1 MFELP
6 GTDQNSFLHVNPRA
20 TCLPFSPDDDVT
32 NTPLERRHVTVED
45 RKVDLLPW
53 SPGLAAQE
61 TVPPVSQSLQILQQ
75 ISMKSP
81 HFSAIMTSDQRE
93 DPREKEKESVMKMFW
108 RIAGIATLVAILGV
122 AAVGAVAFAQDA
134 DNGADWPFNFRQRM
148 HDAIANILDVSVEE
162 YDDAVET
169 AQDQVIDQAVTEGW
183 LTQDQADRM
192 RERMEEG
199 LGPRMRGG
207 KFGSGYGAHGFG
219 AGPENSLVGVAA
231 DELNMSVQDLVA
243 ELQDGKSIAEVAEDK
258 GVDPQSIADAFLDKL
273 AERLGQAVQ
282 DEKLTQERADWMLEQ
297 AEEHVQERLNE
308 PLAFEGPCPGG
319 FRGGPGMRP
328 GGGFRGFPGQS
339 ES

>member
-1 MFELP
+1 
-6 GTDQNSFLHVNPRA
+6 
-20 TCLPFSPDDDVT
+20 
-32 NTPLERRHVTVED
+32 
-45 RKVDLLPW
+45 
-53 SPGLAAQE
+53 
-61 TVPPVSQSLQILQQ
+61 
-75 ISMKSP
+75 
-81 HFSAIMTSDQRE
+81 
-93 DPREKEKESVMKMFW
+93 MFW